1 MNHNQSRSRDK
12 PNKTMTTTVP
22 KLTNEQAVIISI
34 YTGYTCCNFSLIHE
48 KIEQLL
54 GHRVFTHELANE
66 KLRDKLQELVKEE
79 FLAICP

>member
-1 MNHNQSRSRDK
+1 
-12 PNKTMTTTVP
+12 MTTTVP
-22 KLTNEQAVIISI
+22 KLTNEQAAIISI

-54 GHRVFTHELANE
+54 GHRVLTHELANE